1 MTADTAS
8 ASKTFTFT
16 QRSIDRLPPCPAD
29 SRSSCDEYTD
39 DEIVGFKCQ
48 VTKGGRKAFY
58 LRYTFR
64 GSKRAARI
72 GEFPALNVADARK
85 KALAMRA
92 LLDSDLDPQAGRD
105 QIRVMPTFRD
115 FSQNQYLPHA
125 YQTKRSAKGD
135 EGMLRLH
142 MWPRFG
148 HRKLGEIET
157 HEIQVYLN
165 EMARKRT
172 KATANRHHSL
182 IARMFKLAVI
192 WKVLDRSPCFG
203 LVKFHEDKHPER
215 FLSPLEIGRFVSAL
229 DQDENQVIAA
239 ALKLLLLTGL
249 RRNEVIKARWDQVD
263 LDARLLYLPKTKAG
277 KPRYAVLNSVAYELV
292 KNLPSRNA
300 SPWLFPARSGD
311 KPIENPKSTLLR
323 VLERAGIDPMRT
335 HDLRHSFAST
345 AINAGATLAEVQ
357 GLLGH
362 SSSAMTERY
371 AHLAQDNVRRAS
383 EVVAS
388 VVATVAVAPQASA
401 AG

>member
-1 MTADTAS
+1 MSNDNIPTG
-8 ASKTFTFT
+8 KTFTFT
-16 QRSIDRLPPCPAD
+16 QRTIDRLAPCAPD
-29 SRSSCDEYTD
+29 SRASCDEYTD
-39 DEIVGFKCQ
+39 DEITGFKVQ
-48 VTKGGRKAFY
+48 VTKGGRKFFY
-58 LRYTFR
+58 LRYTYR
-64 GSKRAARI
+64 SAKRAARI
-72 GEFPALNVADARK
+72 GEFPSTTVADARK

-92 LLDSDLDPQAGRD
+92 LLDSDQDPQAERD
-105 QIRVMPTFRD
+105 QMRVMPTFRD

-135 EGMLRLH
+135 EGMLRKHL
-142 MWPRFG
+142 WPRFG

-165 EMARKRT
+165 ELARKLT

-182 IARMFKLAVI
+182 IARMYKLAVI
-192 WKVLDRSPCFG
+192 WKMLERSPCFG
-203 LVKFHEDKHPER
+203 LVKFREDKRAER
-215 FLSPLEIGRFVSAL
+215 FLSPVEIGRFVAAL
-229 DQDENQVIAA
+229 EQDDNPVIAA

-277 KPRYAVLNSVAYELV
+277 KPRYAVLNSVACELV
-292 KNLPSRNA
+292 KNLPSRGA

-362 SSSAMTERY
+362 SSIAMTERY

-388 VVATVAVAPQASA
+388 VVATVAVAPQTPA